1 MYSWTFLFTFAIHLF
16 TSWIILSKSNLWG
29 QACAYSFLTMFLF
42 IFSLSRVRGWQKSS
56 QTFSCPIYYRMH
68 YKLSYILYKCCI
80 NLPAIWILEFVNIS
94 LPPQTD
100 VSQNRPRTDPSA
112 TWSRTNDPSTREPLL
127 DDCERMGTLFGSL
140 NKCLRGM
147 GFSQM
152 YFGDKIVEPVVI
164 VFFWLLLWFLG
175 IQALGL
181 VGTLCIIIIY
191 IQK

>member
-1 MYSWTFLFTFAIHLF
+1 MSAATPPVNDQYVFRRREFGEPPSENQRRWHTPQPVHGARQSASHHQRHL
-16 TSWIILSKSNLWG
+16 
-29 QACAYSFLTMFLF
+29 
-42 IFSLSRVRGWQKSS
+42 V
-56 QTFSCPIYYRMH
+56 
-68 YKLSYILYKCCI
+68 
-80 NLPAIWILEFVNIS
+80 
-94 LPPQTD
+94 D
-100 VSQNRPRTDPSA
+100 D
-112 TWSRTNDPSTREPLL
+112 SRTQPRPPSDPTSRWPHVDDPTTREPQL
-127 DDCERMGTLFGSL
+127 DDCERMGTLFGML

>member
-1 MYSWTFLFTFAIHLF
+1 MSTVPPPASDRYVFRRREFEELPSETQRR
-16 TSWIILSKSNLWG
+16 WI
-29 QACAYSFLTMFLF
+29 T
-42 IFSLSRVRGWQKSS
+42 
-56 QTFSCPIYYRMH
+56 
-68 YKLSYILYKCCI
+68 
-80 NLPAIWILEFVNIS
+80 
-94 LPPQTD
+94 PPQHVPGARQQPALHQQPHRQHRVD
-100 VSQNRPRTDPSA
+100 G
-112 TWSRTNDPSTREPLL
+112 SRTRPGPPSDPSTRWLQENDPTTREPQL
-127 DDCERMGTLFGSL
+127 DDCERMGTLFGML
-140 NKCLRGM
+140 NKCLRAM

>member
-1 MYSWTFLFTFAIHLF
+1 MSTVTQPANDQYVFRRREFEEQPPENRRRWQTPEHVYAARQTALHYQRL
-16 TSWIILSKSNLWG
+16 
-29 QACAYSFLTMFLF
+29 QAE
-42 IFSLSRVRGWQKSS
+42 SS
-56 QTFSCPIYYRMH
+56 
-68 YKLSYILYKCCI
+68 
-80 NLPAIWILEFVNIS
+80 
-94 LPPQTD
+94 
-100 VSQNRPRTDPSA
+100 RPRPAPPRDPS
-112 TWSRTNDPSTREPLL
+112 SRWPLVDDPTTREPQL
-127 DDCERMGTLFGSL
+127 DDCERMGTLFGML
-140 NKCLRGM
+140 NKGLRRM

>member
-1 MYSWTFLFTFAIHLF
+1 MSAATPP
-16 TSWIILSKSNLWG
+16 
-29 QACAYSFLTMFLF
+29 
-42 IFSLSRVRGWQKSS
+42 FSDPCVLRRREFEQLPSEDRRGGGHAPQPGPGAGRTAPHQQRHRVDGS
-56 QTFSCPIYYRMH
+56 QT
-68 YKLSYILYKCCI
+68 
-80 NLPAIWILEFVNIS
+80 PAR
-94 LPPQTD
+94 PP
-100 VSQNRPRTDPSA
+100 TDPLA
-112 TWSRTNDPSTREPLL
+112 GWPHLDDPTTREPLL
-127 DDCERMGTLFGSL
+127 DDCERMGTLFGML
-140 NKCLRGM
+140 NKCLRRV

>member
-1 MYSWTFLFTFAIHLF
+1 MFESYRQWTSCKMSAVTQPA
-16 TSWIILSKSNLWG
+16 ND
-29 QACAYSFLTMFLF
+29 QCAFRRREFEE
-42 IFSLSRVRGWQKSS
+42 
-56 QTFSCPIYYRMH
+56 
-68 YKLSYILYKCCI
+68 
-80 NLPAIWILEFVNIS
+80 LPAETQRRWHA
-94 LPPQTD
+94 PQHDHGARQTALQYQRHRVD
-100 VSQNRPRTDPSA
+100 G
-112 TWSRTNDPSTREPLL
+112 SRTRDPTTTWPHVDDPTTREPRL
-127 DDCERMGTLFGSL
+127 DDCERMGTLFGML

>member
-1 MYSWTFLFTFAIHLF
+1 MST
-16 TSWIILSKSNLWG
+16 
-29 QACAYSFLTMFLF
+29 LTQPANDQYVFRRREFQELP
-42 IFSLSRVRGWQKSS
+42 SENQRRWQTPPHVPAPRQTALQHQRHRVDGS
-56 QTFSCPIYYRMH
+56 QTRPGP
-68 YKLSYILYKCCI
+68 
-80 NLPAIWILEFVNIS
+80 PA
-94 LPPQTD
+94 
-100 VSQNRPRTDPSA
+100 DPG
-112 TWSRTNDPSTREPLL
+112 TRWPHVDDPTTREPQL
-127 DDCERMGTLFGSL
+127 DDCERMGTLFGML

>member
-1 MYSWTFLFTFAIHLF
+1 MSAGPPRVNDHYVFHRRDLEELPSEEQGGRHA
-16 TSWIILSKSNLWG
+16 G
-29 QACAYSFLTMFLF
+29 QPGLGGRQTALQPQRHRVTAETLTG
-42 IFSLSRVRGWQKSS
+42 RQA
-56 QTFSCPIYYRMH
+56 SCGGTYFRQGR
-68 YKLSYILYKCCI
+68 
-80 NLPAIWILEFVNIS
+80 ADAA
-94 LPPQTD
+94 Q
-100 VSQNRPRTDPSA
+100 PRTRPAGDPA
-112 TWSRTNDPSTREPLL
+112 ARWPDVDDPTTREPQL
-127 DDCERMGTLFGSL
+127 DDCERMGTLFGML

-164 VFFWLLLWFLG
+164 VFFWMLLWFLG

>member
-1 MYSWTFLFTFAIHLF
+1 MSAGPPRVNDHYVLHRRDLEELPSEEQRGRLGGRQQPQRQRVDVAQPRARPADDPTARWPHL
-16 TSWIILSKSNLWG
+16 
-29 QACAYSFLTMFLF
+29 
-42 IFSLSRVRGWQKSS
+42 
-56 QTFSCPIYYRMH
+56 
-68 YKLSYILYKCCI
+68 
-80 NLPAIWILEFVNIS
+80 
-94 LPPQTD
+94 D
-100 VSQNRPRTDPSA
+100 DP
-112 TWSRTNDPSTREPLL
+112 TTREQL
-127 DDCERMGTLFGSL
+127 DDCERMGTLFGML

-164 VFFWLLLWFLG
+164 VFFWMLLWFLG

>member
-1 MYSWTFLFTFAIHLF
+1 MSALTPPLNDQYVFHRRDFEEPPSVNQRRGRHTAQPVHDAGQTAAHHQRHRADSSWT
-16 TSWIILSKSNLWG
+16 
-29 QACAYSFLTMFLF
+29 
-42 IFSLSRVRGWQKSS
+42 
-56 QTFSCPIYYRMH
+56 
-68 YKLSYILYKCCI
+68 
-80 NLPAIWILEFVNIS
+80 
-94 LPPQTD
+94 
-100 VSQNRPRTDPSA
+100 RPRLPSDPSA
-112 TWSRTNDPSTREPLL
+112 RWPQVDDPTTREPRL
-127 DDCERMGTLFGSL
+127 DDCERMGTLFGML